1 MSAVEALKAA
11 RAAGVELALDGDD
24 LALKAASAPSAA
36 VLDAL
41 SRHKAEI
48 MVLLRPAEDGWSA
61 EDWQVFFEERAGI
74 VEFDGG
80 LPRAEAEAQAF
91 ARCVVEWLNRN
102 PERSPAGRCLGC
114 GDREHAHDPLLPYG
128 VEPAGHVW
136 LHSRCRPT
144 WYAARKAKAASALA
158 AMGIMAPVIHPM
170 EQKRHAEHPPSD
182 ATRELSTAKKP
193 ICLPAANERR
203 LIHVEHHHREAIAS
217 TRVFSRVLPRNNW
230 RKRSAFT
237 NARRAIGN

>member
-11 RAAGVELALDGDD
+11 RAAGVQLGVDGDD
-24 LALKAASAPSAA
+24 LVLEASSAA
-36 VLDAL
+36 AGRRARSP

-48 MVLLRPAEDGWSA
+48 VVLLRPAEDGWSA

-91 ARCVVEWLNRN
+91 ACCVVEWLNRN

-136 LHSRCRPT
+136 LHSRCWPT
-144 WYAARKAKAASALA
+144 WYAARQAKAVSTLT
-158 AMGIMAPVIHPM
+158 AMGISAPVIRPM
-170 EQKRHAEHPPSD
+170 KREERSKHLPSD
-182 ATRELSTAKKP
+182 ATRESRTAK
-193 ICLPAANERR
+193 NQ
-203 LIHVEHHHREAIAS
+203 
-217 TRVFSRVLPRNNW
+217 T
-230 RKRSAFT
+230 AFQRQM
-237 NARRAIGN
+237 NGG